1 MPNTILGY
9 RYSVI
14 NYLKHEHK
22 KLLIWVDL
30 LLPKCHNNRD
40 GLLVTVF
47 RSHTSING
55 SAFTYLVQ
63 IALCAH
69 LYIIRLTLRPKT
81 FGWSELDIS
90 GLYFNRSGQLYG
102 SGFFG
107 PQVCESYRT
116 RYLRGDSN
124 FIPDHL
130 VELHCLE
137 IKIVGC
143 LTQLSLF
150 VILYLC
156 IYNRGFPFLKQLK
169 KVLLMGTGVFSQT
182 TIHNID

>member
-1 MPNTILGY
+1 MPNTILGD

-47 RSHTSING
+47 R
-55 SAFTYLVQ
+55 
-63 IALCAH
+63 
-69 LYIIRLTLRPKT
+69 LTLRPKT

-90 GLYFNRSGQLYG
+90 GLYFNRSGQLYR

-169 KVLLMGTGVFSQT
+169 KVLLMGTGVFSQSCLKET